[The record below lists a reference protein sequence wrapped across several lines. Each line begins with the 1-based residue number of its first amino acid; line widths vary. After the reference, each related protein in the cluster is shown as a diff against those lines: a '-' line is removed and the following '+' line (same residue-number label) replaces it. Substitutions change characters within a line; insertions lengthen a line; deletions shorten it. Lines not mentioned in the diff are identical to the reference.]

1 MAKEQVGTVREL
13 WRYPVKSMLGE
24 SLEEVVVAIGG
35 LDGDRA
41 WALRSAETGNILSAK
56 KWPRL
61 LDFRCW
67 YAGAPG
73 AEDVII
79 RLPGGATVR
88 SSDPGASRAISEA
101 LGAAVQLERAADGV
115 KSKVDIDPATVFGEV
130 PVEDVIAGFTS
141 VTLPPVFKLPP
152 GTFYDSAAVHVLAS
166 GTLEHVRQLC
176 GEGTVLDPRRFR
188 PNIYV
193 ETGSNSSE
201 FVEDAWAGGTLT
213 VGDSVRIVEMRPA
226 LRCIMTTLPQAGL
239 PRDPSILK
247 TAAKHHQ
254 TNVGVFASIAAPGAV
269 RVGDPV
275 YIQA

>member
-24 SLEEVVVAIGG
+24 PLTEAAVGTGG
-35 LDGDRA
+35 LEGDRA

-61 LDFRCW
+61 LDFRCS

-73 AEDVII
+73 AGDVFLH
-79 RLPGGATVR
+79 LPGGATVVA
-88 SSDPGASRAISEA
+88 SDPGASKAISDA
-101 LGAAVQLERAADGV
+101 LGAAVKLERAAEDV
-115 KSKVDIDPATVFGEV
+115 RSKVDIDPATVFGEV
-130 PVEDVIAGFTS
+130 PVEDVIPGLTS
-141 VTLPPVFKLPP
+141 ATLPPVFKLPP

-176 GEGTVLDPRRFR
+176 GERTVLDSRRFR

-193 ETGSNSSE
+193 ETGSSAG

-275 YIQA
+275 YIEA